1 MMNNRI
7 KNGIALAIIPQ
18 IFLVKWLGGHPELI
32 ETYYSNGLYPVVSRF
47 FRILFGWIPFSI
59 GDVVYALLVFLAL
72 RYLIVRW
79 REIRNRPR
87 SFGRDLVMV
96 LSIAYFT
103 FHLLWGL
110 NYYRQP
116 LRTPLNLQENHSRK
130 ELVQLVEQLIQKTNE
145 IQFAITSDTAQ
156 MVKIP
161 YSKREIRQR
170 TVKGY
175 QKLGKRYPFLAYGS
189 VSLKNS
195 LFSLPLTYMGYGG
208 YLNPFTHE
216 AQVNAKLPDFRFPVV
231 CGHEVGHQLGYSAEN
246 ETNFIGYLVT
256 MNNED
261 PYFQYA
267 AYAYALGYCLSD
279 IKRKD
284 KAGFEQL
291 YKQLNTGIKKNFQE
305 VNDFWEAYKNPLEP
319 VFKSAFNSFLK
330 ANNQQ
335 DGIKSYSKVVS
346 LLVAYHAEHSL

>member
-1 MMNNRI
+1 MN
-7 KNGIALAIIPQ
+7 L
-18 IFLVKWLGGHPELI
+18 E
-32 ETYYSNGLYPVVSRF
+32 
-47 FRILFGWIPFSI
+47 
-59 GDVVYALLVFLAL
+59 
-72 RYLIVRW
+72 
-79 REIRNRPR
+79 
-87 SFGRDLVMV
+87 
-96 LSIAYFT
+96 
-103 FHLLWGL
+103 
-110 NYYRQP
+110 
-116 LRTPLNLQENHSRK
+116 ENHSKK
-130 ELVQLVEQLIQKTNE
+130 ELIHFVERLIEKTNE

-156 MVKIP
+156 IVKIP
-161 YSKREIRQR
+161 YGKQEIRER

-175 QKLGKRYPFLAYGS
+175 QKLGKEYPFLTYNTA
-189 VSLKNS
+189 SLKNS

-256 MNNED
+256 VNNED
-261 PYFQYA
+261 LYFQYA

-284 KAGFEQL
+284 EASFEQL
-291 YKQLNTGIKKNFQE
+291 YKQLNTGTKKNFQE
-305 VNDFWEAYKNPLEP
+305 VNDFWAAYENPLEP
-319 VFKSAFNSFLK
+319 VFKSVFNSFLK

-346 LLVAYHAEHSL
+346 LLVAYHAKHAL